1 VDLTVAVSGVAVHE
15 ALADI
20 AGREHCLREAPALT
34 RHAVDGVVPSVVVRP
49 ASPDEMS
56 RVVALCAAER
66 LAMAPRGAGTSAAL
80 GNRPRRLDVVLD
92 LGRMRAVREYVPED
106 MVATVEAGATLDQLA
121 AHFARH
127 RQILT
132 LDPPGGGARSV
143 GGVLATHASGPLRFR
158 YGTGRDLLLG
168 ARFVQADGTLTWGGA
183 KVVKSVTG
191 YDVPKLLVGSLGTL
205 GVLVEATLRLHP
217 MPPASRSWCLGFPSR
232 KAGRAFLAALLDSP
246 LQPDRAALLD
256 GAALRRAGL
265 AVDAIGLL
273 LSISSAAEAVEH
285 QGQALMRLAAGHGGR
300 SDEVPDSAWAGLG
313 GVVDGA
319 LLLRAI
325 GEPRRLLD
333 WVAEAQ
339 AAAGRAGVEAMLL
352 AQPGHG
358 VLQVSVRD
366 EFDAGRVM
374 KDLVLPLR
382 GALEAEGGS
391 LIVERGPAELKA
403 HCDVWGTID
412 PELMAI
418 MVRLKSEFD
427 PAGLLNP
434 GRFVGGL

>member
-1 VDLTVAVSGVAVHE
+1 MAVSAVAVHE

-20 AGREHCLREAPALT
+20 AGREHCVRDAAGLARY
-34 RHAVDGVVPSVVVRP
+34 AVDGLTPSLVVRP
-49 ASPDEMS
+49 GSVDEVS

-66 LAMAPRGAGTSAAL
+66 LAMAPRGAGTSMGL
-80 GNRPRRLDVVLD
+80 GNPPRRLDVVLE
-92 LGRMRAVREYVPED
+92 LSRMRAVREYVAED

-121 AHFARH
+121 AHFGPH
-127 RQILT
+127 RQALT

-168 ARFVQADGTLTWGGA
+168 ARFVQADGTVTWGGS

-217 MPPASRSWCLGFPSR
+217 MPPASRSWRLGFPSG
-232 KAGRAFLAALLDSP
+232 AAAEGFLAALLDSP

-256 GAALRRAGL
+256 AAGLRRVGL

-273 LSISSAAEAVEH
+273 LSISSAAEAVAH
-285 QGQALMRLAAGHGGR
+285 QGEALVQLAATHGGR
-300 SDEVPDSAWAGLG
+300 SEETAETAWAGLG
-313 GVVDGA
+313 RAVDGS
-319 LLLRAI
+319 LVLRAV

-333 WVAEAQ
+333 RVGEAH
-339 AAAGRAGVEAMLL
+339 AAAARAGVEVMVL

-358 VLQVSVRD
+358 VLQLSVP
-366 EFDAGRVM
+366 GRV
-374 KDLVLPLR
+374 DVGRVLSELVQPLR
-382 GALEAEGGS
+382 HALEADGGS
-391 LIVERGPAELKA
+391 LTVERGPIELKA
-403 HCDVWGTID
+403 RCDVWGAIQ
-412 PELMAI
+412 PEILSIMARI
-418 MVRLKSEFD
+418 KAEFD

>member
-1 VDLTVAVSGVAVHE
+1 VAVSAVAVHE

-20 AGREHCLREAPALT
+20 AGREHCLREVPALA
-34 RHAVDGVVPSVVVRP
+34 RYAIDGMIPSLVVRP
-49 ASPDEMS
+49 GTADEVS
-56 RVVALCAAER
+56 RVVALCAAAR
-66 LAMAPRGAGTSAAL
+66 LAMAPRGAGTSTAL
-80 GNRPRRLDVVLD
+80 GNPPRRLDVVLD

-106 MVATVEAGATLDQLA
+106 MVATVEAGATLSQLA
-121 AHFARH
+121 AHFTPH
-127 RQILT
+127 RQALT
-132 LDPPGGGARSV
+132 LDPPSGGARSV

-217 MPPASRSWCLGFPSR
+217 MPPASRSWRLGFPSR
-232 KAGRAFLAALLDSP
+232 EAAGAFLAALLDSP

-256 GAALRRAGL
+256 GAALRRTGL

-273 LSISSAAEAVEH
+273 LSISSAPEAVEH
-285 QGQALMRLAAGHGGR
+285 QGQSLVRLAVGHGGR
-300 SDEVPDSAWAGLG
+300 SDEVPDTAWAGLG
-313 GVVDGA
+313 AVVDGA

-333 WVAEAQ
+333 WVGEAH
-339 AAAGRAGVEAMLL
+339 AAAARAGVEVMLL

-358 VLQVSVRD
+358 VLQLSVRD
-366 EFDAGRVM
+366 GFDAGRVVR
-374 KDLVLPLR
+374 DLVLPLR
-382 GALEAEGGS
+382 RALEGEGGS
-391 LIVERGPAELKA
+391 LIVERGPIELKGQ
-403 HCDVWGTID
+403 CDVWGTMQ
-412 PELMAI
+412 PEILMI
-418 MVRLKSEFD
+418 MARIKSEFD